1 MAEGEKLRSVLVTG
15 SGSGIGAAIARRL
28 AKPGTGI
35 LVHALHNRAGCD
47 AVAAEL
53 RQAGAT
59 VEVMLGDLSKPETG
73 GLLVERACKAFGGL
87 DVLIANAG
95 FPDRRPFGTLER
107 AGLDY
112 CIGVITGGFFEL
124 VSAGLP
130 HLRKSRDARVI
141 AISTHNAHVFRT
153 DYPVYPASAAAKA
166 GLEAMVRVAAV
177 QLAPDGIT
185 VNAVAP
191 AWRSSAATALQ
202 PARLCRAWTR
212 MPVPGLARR
221 RAIAAPMPL
230 PEPVTRTD
238 RSLSPSAIF
247 SSSPSSP
254 TNYAPKSPP
263 PVPTP
268 RPHRGRGCRA
278 KRGG

>member
-1 MAEGEKLRSVLVTG
+1 MEEKMAEGERLRSILVTG

-73 GLLVERACKAFGGL
+73 GLLVERASKVFGGL

-112 CIGVITGGFFEL
+112 CIGVITGGFFEM

-130 HLRKSRDARVI
+130 YLRKGRDARVI

-191 AWRSSAATALQ
+191 GLIRKQAGTEQFLSAAEWSDF
-202 PARLCRAWTR
+202 ARK
-212 MPVPGLARR
+212 VPLGRIGEPDEVAAMVAFLASRDASYVTGQVIHVDGGLA
-221 RAIAAPMPL
+221 
-230 PEPVTRTD
+230 
-238 RSLSPSAIF
+238 
-247 SSSPSSP
+247 
-254 TNYAPKSPP
+254 
-263 PVPTP
+263 
-268 RPHRGRGCRA
+268 
-278 KRGG
+278 

>member
-1 MAEGEKLRSVLVTG
+1 MAEGGRLRSILVTG

-28 AKPGTGI
+28 AAPGAGI
-35 LVHALHNRAGCD
+35 LVHALHNRAGCE

-53 RQAGAT
+53 RQAGAET
-59 VEVMLGDLSKPETG
+59 AIMLADLSRPETG
-73 GLLVERACKAFGGL
+73 AQLIEQACRSFGGL

-95 FPDRRPFGTLER
+95 FPDRRAFGTLDR

-112 CIGVITGGFFEL
+112 CVGVITGGFFEL
-124 VSAGLP
+124 VTAGLP
-130 HLRKSRDARVI
+130 HLRAGRDPRVI

-191 AWRSSAATALQ
+191 GLIRKQAGTEQFLSPAEWADFARKVPLGRIGEPDEVAAMVAFLASRDAAYVTGQ
-202 PARLCRAWTR
+202 
-212 MPVPGLARR
+212 VIHVDGGLA
-221 RAIAAPMPL
+221 
-230 PEPVTRTD
+230 
-238 RSLSPSAIF
+238 
-247 SSSPSSP
+247 
-254 TNYAPKSPP
+254 
-263 PVPTP
+263 
-268 RPHRGRGCRA
+268 
-278 KRGG
+278 